1 MDFVAI
7 LRSLEALLF
16 EIVSWLLFYPATLW
30 QALRRPIALTKLT
43 SAEFSLPQDERY
55 EHFLSPP
62 LFLVLSLIIG
72 QLLESLAIG
81 SIDQGLSNLMTPV
94 LGGKVNLLAVTAVV
108 AAVWPAI
115 AAAFI
120 FCNTR
125 EPLNRSRMRDL
136 FYQQCVLIAPFVL
149 FLSLSEIAS
158 MHRADL
164 GVVVLIVSVSWYIS
178 VLTKWLDDV
187 AVTTRVRSIASSIF
201 VFSIGLLVNYVF
213 VKIIT

>member
-30 QALRRPIALTKLT
+30 EALRRPIAL
-43 SAEFSLPQDERY
+43 SRRASEEFALPQDARY

-62 LFLVLSLIIG
+62 LFLVLSLILG
-72 QLLESLAIG
+72 QLLEGLSIG

-108 AAVWPAI
+108 AAVWPTI

-120 FCNTR
+120 FWNTH
-125 EPLNRSRMRDL
+125 EPLNRTRMRDL
-136 FYQQCVLIAPFVL
+136 FYQQCVLIAPFVF
-149 FLSLSEIAS
+149 FLSLSEIVS
-158 MHRADL
+158 TYGRYI
-164 GVVVLIVSVSWYIS
+164 GVGALLLSALWYIS
-178 VLTKWLDDV
+178 VLTAWLDE
-187 AVTTRVRSIASSIF
+187 ASVTTRARSILCAILIF
-201 VFSIGLLVNYVF
+201 SLGLLVNYIF
-213 VKIIT
+213 INMIT